1 MQHLESVEDILGRLM
16 PPALSQSCE
25 EEIGELLEEFA
36 AESVVPLSAA
46 RTSSPV
52 FRWWAGGIAAAG
64 AAAAFVIPALS
75 GTGGQV
81 VSADP
86 PPRADVVLVSESRRV
101 ESVWD
106 EGLQDIGDGAAM
118 RATRLSLVEESTLF
132 DEETGLEVR
141 ISEPREEVML
151 MPVSAF

>member
-25 EEIGELLEEFA
+25 EEIGELLDELA

-46 RTSSPV
+46 KTPRPAL
-52 FRWWAGGIAAAG
+52 RWWAGGIAAAG
-64 AAAAFVIPALS
+64 AAAAFVIPTLS
-75 GTGGQV
+75 GTGGTA
-81 VSADP
+81 VSAAP
-86 PPRADVVLVSESRRV
+86 SPRANVVLVSESKRV
-101 ESVWD
+101 EAVRD
-106 EGLQDIGDGAAM
+106 EGWQDIGDGAAM

-141 ISEPREEVML
+141 ISAPREEVML